1 MKITSILPIF
11 LVTALLGVSSIV
23 IIAYVSLRD
32 VERYKEEQQV
42 ALARSAADAQGVI
55 GEIIEERKV
64 LVRAFAA
71 NNADHLLTV
80 LEAPENQARQVRT
93 KELVNAYFPSHLAFS
108 VLREGVQGGNG
119 KPVGLPDDGFHLTGD
134 WLSGA
139 GEAGVFGISFPTEFL
154 ARVLRG
160 YEVPGHHLL
169 LLWRD
174 PADVIVASGAGGLEN
189 FGGAGSLS
197 ADELNS
203 LQFRLPVAMTDWDVA
218 YLPSEAILASQV
230 DEIYFRAAA
239 AIAFVIGMMLL
250 FAVWYFVAAAVQKS
264 VLKENTGLLNQSYRD
279 RSMLKTLIDL
289 VPIPIFRNYL
299 GRIELV
305 NDAYA
310 KLIGKPADELLGKT
324 LEELYGSDTADEIHR
339 INAELISEP
348 GSTRV
353 YERRLKPYDSDAGR
367 DVIVYKTCM
376 QPDGDEQPSVI
387 GAIVDMTEEKALRS
401 KLEILAMTD
410 PLTGIANRRKFMSVL
425 KVEYQRHVRYGHPLS
440 IVLLDIDHFKAINDT
455 YGHEFGDEVIKIVS
469 RVLEDS
475 IREDLDLA
483 ARIGGEEFAL
493 LLPETNAA
501 GARVVAER
509 VRNWIE
515 NRKITRYGE
524 ALNVTVSAGVAGKLR
539 DDEALEPD
547 QLLNNADKALYTSK
561 NMGRNKTT
569 VYGED

>member
-11 LVTALLGVSSIV
+11 LVTALLGVGSIV
-23 IIAYVSLRD
+23 IITYVSLRD
-32 VERYKEEQQV
+32 VERFREEQQV
-42 ALARSAADAQGVI
+42 ALARSAADAQGFI
-55 GEIIEERKV
+55 GEIIEERKA

-71 NNADHLLTV
+71 NNAARLQDA
-80 LEAPENQARQVRT
+80 LEQPANQAVQARI
-93 KELVNAYFPSHLAFS
+93 KELIHAYFPSGLTFLLGPKAGS
-108 VLREGVQGGNG
+108 PGNG
-119 KPVGLPDDGFHLTGD
+119 ETTQPDRKYELTGE
-134 WLSGA
+134 WTSGR
-139 GEAGVFGISFPTEFL
+139 GQTGVLGISFSTEHL
-154 ARVLRG
+154 AMLLRG
-160 YEVPGHHLL
+160 YEVPGHNLL
-169 LLWRD
+169 LLKRD
-174 PADVIVASGAGGLEN
+174 PSDLIVAAADGGLEN
-189 FGGAGSLS
+189 IGGAGSLTG
-197 ADELNS
+197 DELKS
-203 LQFRLPVAMTDWDVA
+203 LQFRLPVAMTGWDVA
-218 YLPSEAILASQV
+218 YLPSEAKIQNQADQ
-230 DEIYFRAAA
+230 IYFRAVA
-239 AIAFVIGMMLL
+239 AIAFVVGVMTL
-250 FAVWYFVAAAVQKS
+250 FAVWYFVAAAVRRS
-264 VLKENTGLLNQSYRD
+264 VLKENNELLNQSYRD

-324 LEELYGSDTADEIHR
+324 LADLYGADAAGEMQK
-339 INAELISEP
+339 INAELIAEP

-353 YERRLKPYDSDAGR
+353 YERRLKPFDGDTGR

-376 QPDGDEQPSVI
+376 QPDGDEQPSII

-455 YGHEFGDEVIKIVS
+455 YGHEFGDEVIKIVA

-515 NRKITRYGE
+515 NRKITRDGDE
-524 ALNVTVSAGVAGKLR
+524 LHVTVSTGVAGKLR

-561 NMGRNKTT
+561 DKGRNKTT
-569 VYGED
+569 IFGED

>member
-11 LVTALLGVSSIV
+11 LVTALLGVSSIA
-23 IIAYVSLRD
+23 IITYISLRD

-42 ALARSAADAQGVI
+42 ALARSASDAQGFI
-55 GEIIEERKV
+55 GELIEERKA

-71 NNADHLLTV
+71 NNGALLQVALDQPADQTLKAGIT
-80 LEAPENQARQVRT
+80 
-93 KELVNAYFPSHLAFS
+93 ELIYAYFPSHIAYDVQPKASNPGDDPAGQPDGGFVLAAEWS
-108 VLREGVQGGNG
+108 SGPGKDGVLR
-119 KPVGLPDDGFHLTGD
+119 
-134 WLSGA
+134 
-139 GEAGVFGISFPTEFL
+139 ISFPMEFL

-160 YEVPGHHLL
+160 YEVPGNHLL
-169 LLWRD
+169 LLQRD
-174 PADVIVASGAGGLEN
+174 PSDQIVAAGDGGLEN
-189 FGGAGSLS
+189 FDAATSLTS
-197 ADELNS
+197 NELSS

-218 YLPSEAILASQV
+218 YLPSEAILQSHV

-239 AIAFVIGMMLL
+239 AVAFVVGVMVL
-250 FAVWYFVAAAVQKS
+250 FAALYFVAAAVQKS
-264 VLKENTGLLNQSYRD
+264 VLKQNTGLLNQSYRD

-324 LEELYGSDTADEIHR
+324 LEELYGSETADEIHR
-339 INAELISEP
+339 INSELISEP

-353 YERRLKPYDSDAGR
+353 YERRLKPYDSDSGR

-440 IVLLDIDHFKAINDT
+440 IVLLDIDHFKTINDT

-524 ALNVTVSAGVAGKLR
+524 ALTVTVSAGVAGKLR

-569 VYGED
+569 VFGED